1 MTMSSSPSLKDRA
14 LAVLEYRQRHAKR
27 EMPDWFDTH
36 AREKQLPPPVE
47 GAWRFWLML
56 TGRGW
61 GKTQVLI
68 AWANKQAKE
77 MPGSRGMIVAATAAD
92 ARDILVEGESGLL
105 NSGANIVYQPG
116 KSQVLWPDY
125 GTVALIRSGEKPDRL
140 RGPQQHWAIADEV
153 AAWKYD
159 QEAWDMLMFGLRL
172 GTQPRVAIATTPR
185 PTKIIRGLIEDPLTH
200 VTRGSTYE
208 NRDNLAPAFLD
219 AIVKKYEGTRL
230 GRQELDAEVLED
242 VPGALWN
249 VDVLDATRVHAAPDL
264 VRLVVSFDPP
274 ASSHEGSD
282 EAGIVAAGIG
292 ENGHGYVIDDA
303 SMLGSVDGRLGA
315 VIKAYHR
322 HRADVVVVERNQG
335 GDWIPHAIET
345 KDSSVNVSTVWAS
358 RGKLTRAEPVA
369 ALYTQGKVHHV
380 GIFSEL
386 EDQMMTWVPGEKSP
400 DRMDALVWALT
411 ELLVEESNPTQVGII
426 KNSVDLFGSREK
438 KADRYA
444 GIGGPDLDRRRR
456 QRA

>member
-1 MTMSSSPSLKDRA
+1 MTNYSPSLRDKA
-14 LAVLEYRQRHAKR
+14 LAVLEYRRR
-27 EMPDWFDTH
+27 NSPDNVPDWFDNH

-47 GAWRFWLML
+47 DEWRFWLML
-56 TGRGW
+56 AGRGW
-61 GKTQVLI
+61 GKTRVLT
-68 AWANKQAKE
+68 AWANKQARE

-92 ARDILVEGESGLL
+92 ARDILIEGESGLL
-105 NSGANIVYQPG
+105 NSGVNIVYQPG

-125 GTVALIRSGEKPDRL
+125 GTIALIRSGEKPDRL

-172 GTQPRVAIATTPR
+172 GSQPRVAIATTPR
-185 PTKIIRGLIEDPLTH
+185 PTKIIRNLIADPLTY

-230 GRQELDAEVLED
+230 GRQELEAEVLED

-249 VDVLDATRVHAAPDL
+249 IDVLDEGRVHEAPEL
-264 VRLVVSFDPP
+264 VRVVVAFDPP

-282 EAGIVAAGIG
+282 EAGIVTAGRS
-292 ENGHGYVIDDA
+292 ENGHAYVIDDA
-303 SMLGSVDGRLGA
+303 SMLGSVDARLA
-315 VIKAYHR
+315 ATINAYHT
-322 HRADVVVVERNQG
+322 HQADVVVVERNAG
-335 GDWIPHAIET
+335 GDWIPHAIKT
-345 KDSSVNVSTVWAS
+345 KDPSVNVSTVWAS
-358 RGKLTRAEPVA
+358 RGKITRAEPIA
-369 ALYTQGKVHHV
+369 ALYTQGRVHHV
-380 GIFSEL
+380 GLYPDL
-386 EDQMMTWVPGEKSP
+386 EDQMMTWLPGEKSP

-411 ELLVEESNPTQVGII
+411 ELMVDEANPTRVGIL
-426 KNSVDLFGSREK
+426 KDSVDLFGSREK

-444 GIGGPDLDRRRR
+444 DIGRRGR
-456 QRA
+456 